1 MKKVSEISKEFNVS
15 IRTLHY
21 YDNFR
26 LLVPEKKNGV
36 RFYSAEDENKLKIIL
51 FYRECDLSLLEI
63 KTLIDKSDFKLL
75 EQKRDELISKRNR
88 INEMIMFIDEI
99 STLKRHPSSIKE
111 ITNPFGVI
119 IRQIV
124 GDEQTNS
131 VYKSLDKMDA
141 YPKKLEVIFDRFQ
154 KIKDNPVELH
164 QLISDYYSYFTV
176 DLHMDII
183 PLKFGEIVKDG
194 LKTSNYLNKED
205 STIFTLA
212 LDEFTSNHK
221 NSLE

>member
-21 YDNFR
+21 YDNFG
-26 LLVPEKKNGV
+26 LLVPGKKNGV
-36 RFYSAEDENKLKIIL
+36 RFYSVEDENKLKIIL
-51 FYRECDLSLLEI
+51 FYRECDLSLVEI

-88 INEMIMFIDEI
+88 INEMIMFVDEI
-99 STLKRHPSSIKE
+99 SALKRHPSSIEE

-119 IRQIV
+119 IRHIV

-131 VYKSLDKMDA
+131 VYKSLDKMEA
-141 YPKKLEVIFDRFQ
+141 YPKKLEAIFDRFQ
-154 KIKDNPVELH
+154 KSKDDAAEL
-164 QLISDYYSYFTV
+164 QKIISDYYSYFTV

-183 PLKFGEIVKDG
+183 PLKFAEIVKNG
-194 LKTSNYLNKED
+194 LETSNYLDKED
-205 STIFTLA
+205 SLIFTQA
-212 LDEFTSNHK
+212 LDEFTSK
-221 NSLE
+221 YKKSLD

>member
-21 YDNFR
+21 YDNFG

-51 FYRECDLSLLEI
+51 FYRECDLSLVEI

-75 EQKRDELISKRNR
+75 EQKRHELISKRNR
-88 INEMIMFIDEI
+88 INEMIMFVDEI
-99 STLKRHPSSIKE
+99 SALKRHPSSIEE

-119 IRQIV
+119 IRHIV

-131 VYKSLDKMDA
+131 VYKSLDKMEA
-141 YPKKLEVIFDRFQ
+141 YPKKLEAIFDRFQ
-154 KIKDNPVELH
+154 KSKDDAAEL
-164 QLISDYYSYFTV
+164 QKIISDYYSYFTV

-183 PLKFGEIVKDG
+183 PLRFAEIVKNG
-194 LKTSNYLNKED
+194 LETSNYLNKED
-205 STIFTLA
+205 SLIFTLA
-212 LDEFTSNHK
+212 LDEFTSK
-221 NSLE
+221 YKKSLD

>member
-21 YDNFR
+21 YDNFG